1 VSPVDSHLLSGIL
14 LSLVILMS
22 TVLSARGAIRKLK
35 LPIGVVGFVLGF
47 AILWFFGFVDEPDL
61 PTIAPAILA
70 VGFSVFWLILAN
82 PDAWFE
88 EPARTWPVVEV
99 ESVHRGFSFYVYRW
113 VVPLWLLEIGAFWVW
128 YNL

>member
-1 VSPVDSHLLSGIL
+1 MSGIL
-14 LSLVILMS
+14 LSLVILMP

-35 LPIGVVGFVLGF
+35 LPVDAVGFVLGTGTLFCF
-47 AILWFFGFVDEPDL
+47 AFVDAPDHV
-61 PTIAPAILA
+61 PGITPAILA

-82 PDAWFE
+82 PDAWFA
-88 EPARTWPVVEV
+88 EPARTWSVVEV

-113 VVPLWLLEIGAFWVW
+113 GVPLWLLEIGVFWIW